1 MRRVLFAAG
10 VAAGVVCLIAVM
22 ACLFV
27 RFPMVFVDHGRYL
40 VNPRRNMVMSL
51 ALFTGLISI
60 VLALF
65 GSGLQRVLLIAA
77 DVALLA
83 FWYSAWMLRF

>member
-1 MRRVLFAAG
+1 MRRILFGAG
-10 VAAGVVCLIAVM
+10 VAAAVVCLIAVM

-27 RFPMVFVDHGRYL
+27 RFPMILANRGHYL
-40 VNPRRNMVMSL
+40 VNPRRTMVLNL
-51 ALFTGLISI
+51 AFFTGVLTV

-65 GSGLQRVLLIAA
+65 GRGIQRVLLAGGGL
-77 DVALLA
+77 VLLA